1 MMKKIILASILGG
14 FLVACGSALKH
25 GSASEDGD
33 YSPVA
38 SSSAGNSN
46 NSFDLDEPGANPSAK
61 ASQSFAQSAKAAPP
75 TTAAQSAVPL
85 GQGVLVDA
93 IKSQNDEQI
102 FKTAS
107 QLLTQNPNDVKA
119 MNAMAMYYF
128 KKGKVDAAKYLLNKA
143 IVVNPN
149 AGEAYSNLGLIFLSN
164 NERREAIKAFRK
176 ALDIN
181 SNDSVA
187 AANAGSIYVAEK
199 DYNKAV
205 TTLAVAYNGGVRDA
219 KTLNNYAISL
229 TAVGKFDEASSIYQV
244 AMKEQNNNRELLL
257 NYAILL
263 IDHMNKY
270 KEGMEALNRLKF
282 VGPPSES
289 RNRIIALE
297 NKVKAG
303 LK

>member
-1 MMKKIILASILGG
+1 MINKIVLTLAVCGL
-14 FLVACGSALKH
+14 LAACGSTPKQ
-25 GSASEDGD
+25 GGGDDGGG

-38 SSSAGNSN
+38 GGSHSGGSD
-46 NSFDLDEPGANPSAK
+46 SFDMGDDSGGTAK
-61 ASQSFAQSAKAAPP
+61 ASQNFAQSANKAPP
-75 TTAAQSAVPL
+75 TTS
-85 GQGVLVDA
+85 GQAPTISQGALVDA

-102 FKTAS
+102 FRVS
-107 QLLTQNPNDVKA
+107 GQLLTQNPKDVKA

-128 KKGKVDAAKYLLNKA
+128 KKGKIDASKYLLNKA
-143 IVVNPN
+143 IATNPN
-149 AGEAYSNLGLIFLSN
+149 AGEAYGNMGLIHLAN
-164 NERREAIKAFRK
+164 DDRREAIKSFRK
-176 ALDIN
+176 ALDLN
-181 SNDSVA
+181 SNDSIA

-199 DYNKAV
+199 DYNKAASV
-205 TTLAVAYNGGVRDA
+205 LSVAYNGGVRDA
-219 KTLNNYAISL
+219 KTMNNYAVAL
-229 TAVGKFDEASSIYQV
+229 TAVGKFDEAASIYQA

-270 KEGMEALNRLKF
+270 KEGMDALNRLKF

-297 NKVKAG
+297 NKAKAG